1 MSVRCAVMV
10 YAGLGSSR
18 HLAVGPVAVTSLL
31 LGNGLPDA
39 IDAPV
44 QSDPNNPHNQFAQD
58 QYNKAA
64 IEVSSLTNVSLR
76 CL

>member
-1 MSVRCAVMV
+1 MV

-31 LGNGLPDA
+31 LGNGLPDT

-44 QSDPNNPHNQFAQD
+44 QSDPNNPHNQYAQD

-64 IEVSSLTNVSLR
+64 IEVWTRHAEN
-76 CL
+76 CH